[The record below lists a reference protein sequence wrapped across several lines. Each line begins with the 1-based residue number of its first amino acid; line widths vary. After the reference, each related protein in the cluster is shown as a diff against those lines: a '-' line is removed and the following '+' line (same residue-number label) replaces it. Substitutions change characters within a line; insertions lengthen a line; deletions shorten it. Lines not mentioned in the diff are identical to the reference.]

1 MDGHLQEPKALIEV
15 DLHPQL
21 QAGLVAMQRECPSH
35 SGATQPSLRANP
47 RPQGTAL
54 LNDPFVGLKD
64 RLHGLVETV
73 GVKRPGVAEVP
84 AQVQAD
90 TVLSQQVLS
99 SEDQT
104 PDPGAIQRRP
114 QVTVGDEPGRNLQIR
129 CRSFGRGA
137 FISSQK
143 YLG

>member
-1 MDGHLQEPKALIEV
+1 
-15 DLHPQL
+15 
-21 QAGLVAMQRECPSH
+21 MQRECPSH
-35 SGATQPSLRANP
+35 GGAAQPSLGADP
-47 RPQGTAL
+47 GPQGTTL

-64 RLHGLVETV
+64 RLHRLVETV
-73 GVKRPGVAEVP
+73 GVEGPGVAKVP

-104 PDPGAIQRRP
+104 PDPGAVQLRP

-143 YLG
+143 YLGRLSPVEAQGKDHPLYVGGCAGLDR